1 MKSPGASSV
10 SVIGR
15 AAFAGGNAFSL
26 NRRLVQLRCWLLAL
40 IALAA
45 CPEPQAAAEREARS
59 AHYLTV
65 CGDPNNLP
73 FSNDRM
79 EGFENKI
86 AELIADTLDRPLH
99 YRWWPQ
105 TVGFVRNTLQTR
117 LCDLIM
123 GISSANDLVQNTNPY
138 YRSVYTLVYRTDS
151 GLRIADLKD
160 PAVKGLRI
168 GAVAGTP
175 PVSLLSDYGLLAQIR
190 SYERAVDTRLYAPA
204 RDAVQ
209 DVAKGDLDLAIIW
222 GPIAGYVAKQQNVRL
237 TLVPLP
243 AQLDGVRLAFS
254 VSMGIRP
261 HETAWKHELNATL
274 ERLAPQIQE
283 ILVGYGVPLLDN
295 RDRPIGPGGTG
306 H

>member
-1 MKSPGASSV
+1 MKLTGFFGVPIIA
-10 SVIGR
+10 R
-15 AAFAGGNAFSL
+15 AAHPDENATSL
-26 NRRLVQLRCWLLAL
+26 NRWLVQHGCWLLAL
-40 IALAA
+40 MALGA
-45 CPEPQAAAEREARS
+45 QAATEREARS

-86 AELIADTLDRPLH
+86 AGLIAAELDRPLH

-117 LCDLIM
+117 LCDLVM

-138 YRSVYTLVYRTDS
+138 YRSVYVLVYRADS
-151 GLRIADLKD
+151 GLHIADLKD
-160 PAVKGLRI
+160 PALAGLRI
-168 GAVAGTP
+168 GVVAGTP
-175 PVSLLSDYGLLAQIR
+175 PASLLTRYDLLSRTR

-209 DVAKGDLDLAIIW
+209 DVAKGDLDLAIVW
-222 GPIAGYVAKQQNVRL
+222 GPIAGYVAKQQPVPL

-243 AQLDGVRLAFS
+243 ASMDGVPLAFS

-261 HETAWKHELNATL
+261 RETAWKHELNGLL

-283 ILVGYGVPLLDN
+283 ILLRYGVPLLDHG
-295 RDRPIGPGGTG
+295 DRPI